1 MIRIETNEIDKFVL
15 ELGQMS
21 DEVRED
27 VQKVL
32 KNTGLKIEANA
43 KANLTNNRSV
53 KTGHLRMGITTDIG
67 KLTVTVH
74 TSNIKYARG
83 VEEGTR
89 PHIIKAKNKK
99 ALYWK
104 GARHPVKSVR
114 HPGSRAKPFLIPA
127 FEKEIPYFVENLKE
141 VVKW

>member
-1 MIRIETNEIDKFVL
+1 MIKIDTSEIDKFVIDL
-15 ELGQMS
+15 KDTSENIRS
-21 DEVRED
+21 D

-32 KNTGLKIEANA
+32 KKSGFNIEAKA
-43 KANLTNNRSV
+43 KLNIANNGSV
-53 KTGHLRMGITTDIG
+53 KTGHLRRGTTTDVG
-67 KLTVTVH
+67 NMEVTVH

-104 GARHPVKSVR
+104 GAKHPVKSVR

-127 FEKEIPYFVENLKE
+127 FEKEKE
-141 VVKW
+141 VLIKDLEKVIKW

>member
-1 MIRIETNEIDKFVL
+1 MIKINTSEIDKFVIDL
-15 ELGQMS
+15 KDTSENIRS
-21 DEVRED
+21 D

-32 KNTGLKIEANA
+32 KKSGFNIEARA
-43 KANLTNNRSV
+43 KRNITNNGSV
-53 KTGHLRMGITTDIG
+53 KTGHLRRGITTDVG
-67 KLTVTVH
+67 NMEVTVH

-89 PHIIKAKNKK
+89 PHTIRAKNKK

-104 GARHPVKSVR
+104 GAKHPVKSVR

-127 FEKEIPYFVENLKE
+127 FEKEKE
-141 VVKW
+141 VLIKDLEKVIKW

>member
-1 MIRIETNEIDKFVL
+1 MIKIDTNEIDKFVVD
-15 ELGQMS
+15 LGRMS

-32 KNTGLKIEANA
+32 KNTGFKIEASA
-43 KANLTNNRSV
+43 KANLTSNRSV
-53 KTGHLRMGITTDIG
+53 KTGHLRRGITTDIG

-89 PHIIKAKNKK
+89 SHIIRAKNKK

-104 GARHPVKSVR
+104 GAKHPVKSVR

-127 FEKEIPYFVENLKE
+127 FEKEKE
-141 VVKW
+141 VIMKDLEKVIKW

>member
-1 MIRIETNEIDKFVL
+1 MIKIDTSEIDKFVIDL
-15 ELGQMS
+15 KDTSEN
-21 DEVRED
+21 VRSD

-32 KNTGLKIEANA
+32 KKSGFNIEAKA
-43 KANLTNNRSV
+43 KLNITNNGSV
-53 KTGHLRMGITTDIG
+53 KTGHLRRGVTTDIG
-67 KLTVTVH
+67 NMEVTVH

-89 PHIIKAKNKK
+89 PHIIRAKNKK

-104 GARHPVKSVR
+104 GAKHPVKSVR

-127 FEKEIPYFVENLKE
+127 FEKEKE
-141 VVKW
+141 VIMKDLEKIVKW

>member
-1 MIRIETNEIDKFVL
+1 MIKIDTSEIDKFVIDL
-15 ELGQMS
+15 KDTSENIRS
-21 DEVRED
+21 D

-32 KNTGLKIEANA
+32 KKGGLNIEAKA
-43 KANLTNNRSV
+43 KLNITNNGSV
-53 KTGHLRMGITTDIG
+53 KTGHLRRGITTDVG
-67 KLTVTVH
+67 NMEVTVH

-104 GARHPVKSVR
+104 GAKHPVKSVR
-114 HPGSRAKPFLIPA
+114 HPGSKAKPFLIPA
-127 FEKEIPYFVENLKE
+127 FEKEKE
-141 VVKW
+141 VIIKDLEKVIKW

>member
-1 MIRIETNEIDKFVL
+1 MIKFDTSEIDKFVIDL
-15 ELGQMS
+15 KDTSENIRS
-21 DEVRED
+21 D

-32 KNTGLKIEANA
+32 KKSGFNIEARA
-43 KANLTNNRSV
+43 KRNITNNGSV
-53 KTGHLRMGITTDIG
+53 KTGHLRRGVTTDIG
-67 KLTVTVH
+67 NMEVTVH

-89 PHIIKAKNKK
+89 PHIIRAKNKK

-104 GARHPVKSVR
+104 GAKHPVKSVR

-127 FEKEIPYFVENLKE
+127 FEKEKE
-141 VVKW
+141 VITKDLEKVIKW